1 MSDAREELHRIRERV
16 NATVEGPW
24 EAREESP
31 TMSGTVWN
39 LRRAYTPGI
48 LMSFTEYRHGMVNA
62 EFIASSRTDIPAL
75 LDVAEA
81 VLARHRKS
89 DHTRLIGFPRATG
102 EEYYCME
109 DQKPYPCPT
118 VTDIENIMRMKND

>member
-1 MSDAREELHRIRERV
+1 MSDARETLNRIRDRV

-62 EFIASSRTDIPAL
+62 EFIAASRTDIPVL
-75 LDVAEA
+75 LDVAES

-89 DHTRLIGFPRATG
+89 DYTRLIGSPRATG

-118 VTDIENIMRMKND
+118 VTDIENIMRMKNG

>member
-1 MSDAREELHRIRERV
+1 MSDAREALDRIRERV
-16 NATVEGPW
+16 NATAEGPW

-39 LRRAYTPGI
+39 LRRAYAPGI

-62 EFIASSRTDIPAL
+62 EFIASSRTDIPVL
-75 LDVAEA
+75 LDVAES
-81 VLARHRKS
+81 VLDRHRKS
-89 DHTRLIGFPRATG
+89 DYTRLIGSPRATG
-102 EEYYCME
+102 EEYYCIE

-118 VTDIENIMRMKND
+118 VTDIENAMRMKNG